1 MAREPS
7 LIAFL
12 NRIFTAHPQAGNGN
26 IGDMGLLNS
35 SGRRPPQHRSATA
48 LSTYQVGQRTV
59 QLFQLA
65 DGHVQWVCNCDDY
78 AAAAGSAQGP
88 WCKHVAKA
96 SAIRSIERLTG
107 ARVVGRGRAA
117 AREAQSAHAD
127 SAQPL
132 QSAPQPYFSD
142 RDDDRYGF

>member
-1 MAREPS
+1 MD
-7 LIAFL
+7 
-12 NRIFTAHPQAGNGN
+12 
-26 IGDMGLLNS
+26 DMGLLKA
-35 SGRRPPQHRSATA
+35 SGARLQRGKSATA

-59 QLFQLA
+59 QLFELA
-65 DGHVQWVCNCDDY
+65 DGHIQWVCNCEDY

-117 AREAQSAHAD
+117 AREATQSADASQPD
-127 SAQPL
+127 GAQPL
-132 QSAPQPYFSD
+132 QSAAQPY
-142 RDDDRYGF
+142 

>member
-1 MAREPS
+1 M
-7 LIAFL
+7 
-12 NRIFTAHPQAGNGN
+12 T
-26 IGDMGLLNS
+26 DMGLLRA
-35 SGRRPPQHRSATA
+35 SGGRLQRSRPATA

-65 DGHVQWVCNCDDY
+65 DGHIQWVCNCDDY
-78 AAAAGSAQGP
+78 AASAGSAQGP

-117 AREAQSAHAD
+117 AREAAQSAESSLPD
-127 SAQPL
+127 VTQPL
-132 QSAPQPYFSD
+132 RSAVQPY
-142 RDDDRYGF
+142 

>member
-1 MAREPS
+1 MRDMRLLKAPRAR
-7 LIAFL
+7 LQ
-12 NRIFTAHPQAGNGN
+12 RQ
-26 IGDMGLLNS
+26 
-35 SGRRPPQHRSATA
+35 RSAIA
-48 LSTYQVGQRTV
+48 LSTYPVGQRTV

-65 DGHVQWVCNCDDY
+65 DGHIQWVCNCEDY

-117 AREAQSAHAD
+117 AREAPPSAESSHPD
-127 SAQPL
+127 VTQPL
-132 QSAPQPYFSD
+132 QSAARPF
-142 RDDDRYGF
+142 

>member
-1 MAREPS
+1 MD
-7 LIAFL
+7 
-12 NRIFTAHPQAGNGN
+12 
-26 IGDMGLLNS
+26 DMGLLKA
-35 SGRRPPQHRSATA
+35 SGGRLQPRRSATA

-65 DGHVQWVCNCDDY
+65 DGHIQWVCNCEDY
-78 AAAAGSAQGP
+78 AASAGSAQGP

-117 AREAQSAHAD
+117 AREATLSVESSASD
-127 SAQPL
+127 VTQTL
-132 QSAPQPYFSD
+132 QSAVQPN
-142 RDDDRYGF
+142 